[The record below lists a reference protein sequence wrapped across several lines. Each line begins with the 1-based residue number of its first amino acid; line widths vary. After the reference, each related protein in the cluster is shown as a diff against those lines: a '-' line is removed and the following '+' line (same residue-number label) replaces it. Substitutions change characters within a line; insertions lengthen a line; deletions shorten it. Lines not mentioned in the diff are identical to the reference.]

1 MSGELFPT
9 AGTGLQPLSDR
20 FGRSIDY
27 LRVSVTDRCDLRC
40 TYCMPSDFK
49 GYEDPPDWLS
59 FDEIERVVAAFARLG
74 TSRVRLTGGEP
85 LTRRGV
91 TQLAGRLSACRACA
105 TCRCPPMARGWRAT
119 PTSCMRPA

>member
-59 FDEIERVVAAFARLG
+59 FDEIERVVAAFAPRHFARAPDG
-74 TSRVRLTGGEP
+74 RRTADPPWRDTTGGP
-85 LTRRGV
+85 
-91 TQLAGRLSACRACA
+91 LSACRACA